1 MTSRPRSLHRN
12 KYNGIMEAPFHDPAH
27 WTKHPFREMNAVPA
41 ADSGWHPWGDV
52 MRIGLTVDSARD
64 LPRTCLDRKKAL
76 ALPIL
81 TKIDDTVFSDGP
93 SVFGRTSRAQVLN
106 PASRVRAIVG
116 YVPPAVRKGAISLH
130 RSPGTV
136 LRLTRGLYAHWN
148 HGCLGLRSATRV
160 AR

>member
-1 MTSRPRSLHRN
+1 MPQEYRLILKNVDQPGYTPDLACYLRHSG
-12 KYNGIMEAPFHDPAH
+12 YEA
-27 WTKHPFREMNAVPA
+27 
-41 ADSGWHPWGDV
+41 
-52 MRIGLTVDSARD
+52 L
-64 LPRTCLDRKKAL
+64 KKAL

-148 HGCLGLRSATRV
+148 HG
-160 AR
+160 